1 MEETMTC
8 IVCPRGCEL
17 RVVNP
22 EDLTKIEVFNNLC
35 KRGKDFAIKEKT
47 NPQRTITATVK
58 INNGNQSRLPVRTN
72 GEIPKSKYMEIV
84 KIINNIEISAPV
96 KREEII
102 IENVLN
108 TGINIIA
115 TKSVI

>member
-8 IVCPRGCEL
+8 IVCPRGCKL
-17 RVVNP
+17 NVVSS
-22 EDLTKIEVFNNLC
+22 EDLSEIEVFNNLC
-35 KRGKDFAIKEKT
+35 KRGEDFAVKEKT

-58 INNGNQSRLPVRTN
+58 ITNAKQKRLPVRTD
-72 GEIPKSKYMEIV
+72 GEIPKSRYMEIV
-84 KIINNIEISAPV
+84 NLLNNTEVSGPI

-102 IENVLN
+102 IENVLD
-108 TGINIIA
+108 TGINVIA

>member
-8 IVCPRGCEL
+8 IVCPRGCKL
-17 RVVNP
+17 RVVSS
-22 EDLTKIEVFNNLC
+22 EDLSEIEVFNNLC
-35 KRGKDFAIKEKT
+35 KRGVDFAVKEKT

-58 INNGNQSRLPVRTN
+58 ITNAKQKRLPVRTD
-72 GEIPKSKYMEIV
+72 GEIPKSRYMDIV
-84 KIINNIEISAPV
+84 ALLNKTEVSGPI

-102 IENVLN
+102 IENVLD

>member
-8 IVCPRGCEL
+8 IVCPRGCKL
-17 RVVNP
+17 RVVSSD
-22 EDLTKIEVFNNLC
+22 DLSKIEVFNNLC
-35 KRGKDFAIKEKT
+35 KRGVDFAIKEKT

-58 INNGNQSRLPVRTN
+58 INNSNQRRLPVRTN

-84 KIINNIEISAPV
+84 KIINNFEIDAPV
-96 KREEII
+96 KREDII
-102 IENVLN
+102 IENVLD
-108 TGINIIA
+108 TGVNIIA